1 MDLQTII
8 VPLWSANVFKW
19 AFWGAILGY
28 LGQCFDRYIYIYI
41 YRICIYIY
49 KYIYRSTWID
59 TVACLKG
66 PYILPETNSQ
76 RTRKWDGWNTI
87 VLFPLGIWPFLRC
100 ELLVSGWVYT
110 VHIIPYE
117 SMFVCWSRLFVCY
130 LETFLDCHLGR
141 WLFET
146 HWLIWTFPVNKYT
159 SLGKFETMTFVI
171 CWTPQNWW
179 RWFVCFSYLTS
190 FFSNLMATQ
199 KTLNRV

>member
-1 MDLQTII
+1 MYIYI
-8 VPLWSANVFKW
+8 F
-19 AFWGAILGY
+19 
-28 LGQCFDRYIYIYI
+28 YIYIYFPKHLNWHCGLFERSI
-41 YRICIYIY
+41 Y
-49 KYIYRSTWID
+49 
-59 TVACLKG
+59 
-66 PYILPETNSQ
+66 LPETNSQ

-87 VLFPLGIWPFLRC
+87 VSFRDLAFSQMRT
-100 ELLVSGWVYT
+100 VSFRMVIYA

-171 CWTPQNWW
+171 CLTPQSWW
-179 RWFVCFSYLTS
+179 RWFVCFSYLTLFFQIWWQHKKHWIVYNIFSSS
-190 FFSNLMATQ
+190 FI
-199 KTLNRV
+199 TLIPSLLHSFIPTCAQASQVRR